1 MGTPGVALPVQG
13 GTNGRHPA
21 IHHVRR
27 GNHIR
32 PRLDL
37 AQGNPGQVR
46 EGLVVVHLLPLE
58 DAAVSMGGV
67 LAHAH
72 VANQV
77 QLREPVLQGF
87 HGLLNH
93 PVAAIG
99 LGALGILLQG
109 NAEEHHLVHPG
120 RQQRL
125 CQVQKAVLGVPVL
138 AGHGGNLLP
147 LPKALRYKRGVNEGG
162 FADPG
167 LPDHPPQG
175 LAAPQA
181 AGSLGQIHGH
191 SPLCICFTSWMRLS
205 MVAHFAVWTS
215 MPSAWATAPV

>member
-1 MGTPGVALPVQG
+1 MEVHLIASPVPKGRGGVRRLPEGAVEGGGVFHRVGHDGNPGVALPVQG

-37 AQGNPGQVR
+37 AQGNPGQVG

-87 HGLLNH
+87 HGLLDH

-120 RQQRL
+120 RQ
-125 CQVQKAVLGVPVL
+125 
-138 AGHGGNLLP
+138 
-147 LPKALRYKRGVNEGG
+147 
-162 FADPG
+162 
-167 LPDHPPQG
+167 
-175 LAAPQA
+175 
-181 AGSLGQIHGH
+181 
-191 SPLCICFTSWMRLS
+191 
-205 MVAHFAVWTS
+205 
-215 MPSAWATAPV
+215 